1 MPEIMKLNHEQ
12 VMEIIPHRDPMLL
25 IDEVQELIPG
35 QRIRASLWVDPAR
48 EIFKGHF
55 PGDPVLPGVYTV
67 EATAQATD
75 LVLMTKPAYAG
86 KIPLFLG
93 INNVKFRKKILPG
106 DTMDI
111 RAELLSER
119 EEKAIASCKC
129 TVYVKDELAAESEVT
144 IAMR

>member
-1 MPEIMKLNHEQ
+1 MPELMKLNHQQ

-25 IDEVQELIPG
+25 IDEVQELVPG
-35 QRIRASLWVDPAR
+35 ERIAATFWVDPKR
-48 EIFKGHF
+48 EIFRGHF

-86 KIPLFLG
+86 KVPLFLG

-106 DTMDI
+106 DTLDI
-111 RAELLSER
+111 RAELLTER
-119 EEKAIASCKC
+119 PEKAIATCKC
-129 TVYVKDELAAESEVT
+129 TVFTDGGLAAETEVT